1 MVIGNKD
8 DCGLQYFFFFFLQE
22 KTSRFG
28 FSLMEMT
35 LGGRVFCSGG
45 RQSQGRRAGA
55 AAIAVL

>member
-8 DCGLQYFFFFFLQE
+8 DCGLQYFFFFLQE
-22 KTSRFG
+22 KPSRFG
-28 FSLMEMT
+28 FSSMEMT